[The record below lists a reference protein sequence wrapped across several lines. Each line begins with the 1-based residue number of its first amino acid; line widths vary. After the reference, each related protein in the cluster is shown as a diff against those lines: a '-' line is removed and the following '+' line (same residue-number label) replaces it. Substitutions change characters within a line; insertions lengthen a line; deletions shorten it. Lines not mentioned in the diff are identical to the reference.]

1 MYSLGYSYTLDSD
14 IPAIQIL
21 PSESDGFGLS
31 PVSKLPQGAEVAP
44 CGNGFDLHTLKVR
57 YQGHYYYVF
66 RRDLCLAD
74 PVISRLN

>member
-1 MYSLGYSYTLDSD
+1 MYSSGYSYTLDSD

-21 PSESDGFGLS
+21 PSDGGGFGLS
-31 PVSKLPQGAEVAP
+31 PVSKLPQGAEIAP

-57 YQGHYYYVF
+57 CQGHYYYVF

-74 PVISRLN
+74 SVINGRN